1 MSCPHRKVIKMIV
14 LVNCYEKTIR
24 ANGLFSVFL
33 SESTT
38 EPFVGAMR
46 IDFDRSDKVTVFAET
61 TLPQYHP
68 SKEYGILDF
77 KRIMERSVD
86 ETGGVAGCY
95 ELKDVTE
102 PSYISH
108 GDLIGIPFNCND
120 GLGESLVFFELG
132 ITQSNI
138 MGKSKVSLK
147 PINSLVEKEKVFN
160 IKNLDISKLFK
171 FDKKIVKLVR
181 VEEEVLFNKLKTK

>member
-1 MSCPHRKVIKMIV
+1 MII
-14 LVNCYEKTIR
+14 LINCYEKTIR
-24 ANGLFSVFL
+24 ANGLFSIFL
-33 SESTT
+33 SESTD

-46 IDFDRSDKVTVFAET
+46 IIFDRSDKVTVFAET

-68 SKEYGILDF
+68 SKEYSLLDF
-77 KRIMERSVD
+77 KRIMEKSVD
-86 ETGGVAGCY
+86 ETGGVAGYY

-102 PSYISH
+102 PSHLSH
-108 GDLIGIPFNCND
+108 GDFIGIPFSCND

-132 ITQSNI
+132 ITQSNVI
-138 MGKSKVSLK
+138 GKSRVSLK

-160 IKNLDISKLFK
+160 IKNLDISRLFK

>member
-1 MSCPHRKVIKMIV
+1 MII
-14 LVNCYEKTIR
+14 LINCYEKTIR
-24 ANGLFSVFL
+24 ASGLFSVFL

-46 IDFDRSDKVTVFAET
+46 INFDRSDKVTVFAET

-77 KRIMERSVD
+77 KRIMEKSVD
-86 ETGGVAGCY
+86 ETGGVAGFY
-95 ELKDVTE
+95 EMKDVTE
-102 PSYISH
+102 PSYISS

-132 ITQSNI
+132 ITQSNV

-147 PINSLVEKEKVFN
+147 PINGLVEKEEVFN

-181 VEEEVLFNKLKTK
+181 IEEEVFFNKLKAK